1 MPYISTCFR
10 FYMQLQVENNNK
22 AFTYRTYSHFT
33 HHCIYYIKDIKKI
46 NKQIIICGQGLK
58 TFSVR
63 ACACMPTPA
72 GAAIFVQR
80 GAQKFSKKCMPVRP
94 CALLGAEVRRTSEH
108 STFCK
113 KT

>member
-58 TFSVR
+58 TYIVR
-63 ACACMPTPA
+63 ACACTPTPA

-108 STFCK
+108 STFL
-113 KT
+113 